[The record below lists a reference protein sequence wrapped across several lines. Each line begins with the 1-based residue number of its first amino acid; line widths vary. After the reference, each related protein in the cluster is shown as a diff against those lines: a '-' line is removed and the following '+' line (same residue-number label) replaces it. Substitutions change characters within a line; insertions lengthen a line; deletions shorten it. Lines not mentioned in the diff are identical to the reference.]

1 MIKDNGYRLPQIPVC
16 EFTDQDYA
24 EAQKVLKQCFEHNVD
39 GYIVERILENDGP
52 AIRYIALHQ
61 ETVKRMWENRLPF
74 EYNEVEDCVE
84 AMAALVFRS
93 TVLATDWKGRPYW
106 EIERRFPFYVALNKD
121 LMKTKPIRDVLKWDN
136 SEILVDSVD
145 YLDFL
150 ESWIDQTA
158 AP

>member
-84 AMAALVFRS
+84 AMGL
-93 TVLATDWKGRPYW
+93 
-106 EIERRFPFYVALNKD
+106 
-121 LMKTKPIRDVLKWDN
+121 
-136 SEILVDSVD
+136 
-145 YLDFL
+145 
-150 ESWIDQTA
+150 
-158 AP
+158 